1 MIKAYINKFIV
12 ILFSTILLLP
22 LYMPFSLSANGSLSA
37 PFVGFNINV
46 IDMETSQS
54 YRLYGTM
61 KEKSNGKHTWTCS
74 SYTSSG
80 ACRMWRN
87 ETIDG
92 ATYQNITDIEFNN
105 SYLAPFNV
113 SSRVL
118 YQIEIVLDNNYIGYF
133 DINYQIDNSNYS
145 NTIYINGNSTTYNIN
160 PIQGSTQPINISISN
175 INLTLN
181 NDNDWYFPIESY
193 SFIKSCFDHNLE
205 LNGINENNSYIYP
218 IFKLYQ
224 GDVIANLTTYG
235 GNNVVELAFYCNG
248 NINTIN
254 TYNNYFK
261 VNSINNNMS
270 WTIDKFEVYS
280 PGTYTVGQARYLLVK
295 VRYIVSGTDNAEL
308 VFIGNRA
315 SGFYFMPIYSGSG
328 QYLSTDFALNYGYSN
343 DLLDNIN
350 IIANGNNQ
358 SNQSSSQA
366 DTTNQQA
373 NTVFTQEEQLVNNA
387 ENQLASDLQTL
398 DIQNQNN
405 NLFGNSKFIASASW
419 VKTQFDTLTNN
430 NAFGYLITF
439 SLVIGLS
446 LVIIGKLRG

>member
-1 MIKAYINKFIV
+1 MIKAYINKLIF
-12 ILFSTILLLP
+12 ILFSVVLLLP
-22 LYMPFSLSANGSLSA
+22 LYTPFSIFANGSLSP

-61 KEKSNGKHTWTCS
+61 KEKTNGKHTWTCS
-74 SYTSSG
+74 SYNSNG
-80 ACRMWRN
+80 VCRMWRN

-113 SSRVL
+113 SNRVL
-118 YQIEIVLDNNYIGYF
+118 YQVEIILDNNYVGYF

-160 PIQGSTQPINISISN
+160 PSQGSTQPINISISN

-193 SFIKSCFDHNLE
+193 PFIKSCFDNNLE
-205 LNGINENNSYIYP
+205 LSGINNYNSYFYP
-218 IFKLYQ
+218 TFKLYQ
-224 GDVIANLTTYG
+224 NDVVASLSSLNETEFYLIFYSNDNIRNLERFNERFSFSNSNFIAKSIDV
-235 GNNVVELAFYCNG
+235 NNPF
-248 NINTIN
+248 
-254 TYNNYFK
+254 
-261 VNSINNNMS
+261 
-270 WTIDKFEVYS
+270 
-280 PGTYTVGQARYLLVK
+280 TYTDGQARFLLCK
-295 VRYIVSGTDNAEL
+295 VLISCSPNSTSYFSYV
-308 VFIGNRA
+308 GNRN
-315 SGFYFMPIYSGSG
+315 GFYFMPVYSGNG
-328 QYLSTDFALNYGYSN
+328 LNLSTDFALSFGLSN
-343 DLLDNIN
+343 SFLENIN
-350 IIANGNNQ
+350 IIANGNTQ

-373 NTVFTQEEQLVNNA
+373 NTVFTQEEQLINNA

-405 NLFGNSKFIASASW
+405 NLFGNSKFIASANW